1 MATRK
6 DYQMKNH
13 PGEALFIKA
22 CAACHTVGKGVRVGP
37 DLKGVT
43 ARRDRAWLIRYLVA
57 PDVLRAQKDP
67 IAVELDA
74 KYEGVRMPNLGL
86 SETDAGDVIVHL
98 EYLETQMK
106 RLSAQP
112 PPLSESGTEDTQ

>member
-1 MATRK
+1 
-6 DYQMKNH
+6 
-13 PGEALFIKA
+13 
-22 CAACHTVGKGVRVGP
+22 VGP

-57 PDVLRAQKDP
+57 PDVLRAKKDP

-74 KYEGVRMPNLGL
+74 KYKGVSMPNLGL
-86 SETDAGDVIVHL
+86 SEVDAGDLIV
-98 EYLETQMK
+98 YLEAQMK

-112 PPLSESGTEDTQ
+112 PPLSASGMEDTQ